1 MASSESTK
9 NFISKYPDIK
19 SKVFGKTGF
28 EVSICG
34 FGCYRI
40 DDGIPQHQKALE
52 KALLSGINLIDTSSN
67 YSDGGSEIIVGKVLN
82 KLISENKIERENVV
96 VVSKGGYLQ
105 GSNLKLGIER
115 ELSGKPFN
123 DVVKCTQDL
132 WHCISPDFLENQIT
146 LSLQRLNLNKI
157 DVYLLHN
164 PEYFLTYSIISDPE
178 RREREYYRRIKDAF
192 IYLEEEVKRGRISY
206 YGISSNTFA
215 EKVTKQN
222 FTSLEKVVAI
232 SNEIL
237 DQNHFAVVQFPMN
250 LIENG
255 AMNNLNQLNGTKTF
269 LQFAGENN
277 LGVLVNRPLN
287 AISKNKL
294 IRLADYPVTE
304 DRNEQEIFSLIDD
317 LNKQEFNLIE
327 KYINYMGLSASE
339 KKNVADCIS
348 ISSIL
353 KSNYKKFDSPGSF
366 NEIKSTYL
374 IPRANFAINEIGKNY
389 PDDENIVRA
398 LRNYAVTTNI
408 LLDSIFSELAKKK
421 NQENLVFHKA
431 IDKFTNSEQ
440 QKLSLSQKAILLIN
454 SVPQVSSTL
463 VGMKSTNYV
472 DDVQKS
478 IKTEFIEKYSAYW
491 HNNGNSL
498 PKVNES

>member
-9 NFISKYPDIK
+9 NYISKYPDIK
-19 SKVFGKTGF
+19 SKLLGKTGF
-28 EVSICG
+28 HASVCG

-52 KALLSGINLIDTSSN
+52 KSLLSGINVIDTSSN
-67 YSDGGSEIIVGKVLN
+67 YSDGGSEILVGKVLN
-82 KLISENKIERENVV
+82 KLFLDDKLSRDEVI

-105 GSNLKLGIER
+105 GSNLKLGMES

-123 DVVKCTQDL
+123 DVVKCSQDL
-132 WHCISPDFLENQIT
+132 WHCISPDFLENQIS
-146 LSLQRLNLNKI
+146 LSLQRLNLEQI

-178 RREREYYRRIKDAF
+178 RREREYYRRIKNAF
-192 IYLEEEVKRGRISY
+192 IHLESEVKRGRISY

-215 EKVTKQN
+215 EKESKQN
-222 FTSLEKVVAI
+222 FTSLEKVIAI
-232 SNEIL
+232 ANEISE
-237 DQNHFAVVQFPMN
+237 QNHFAVVQFPMN

-255 AMNNLNQLNGTKTF
+255 GMNILNQQNQTKTF
-269 LQFAGENN
+269 LQLAGENN

-304 DRNEQEIFSLIDD
+304 DRNENEIFSLIED
-317 LNKQEFNLIE
+317 LNKQESNLIE
-327 KYINYMGLSASE
+327 KYINYMGLSASQ
-339 KKNVADCIS
+339 KKNVTDCIS
-348 ISSIL
+348 LSAIL
-353 KSNYKKFDSPGSF
+353 KSNYRRFDSPGNF

-374 IPRANFAINEIGKNY
+374 IPRANFAINEIGKSY
-389 PDDENIVRA
+389 PNEENVVRA
-398 LRNYAVTTNI
+398 LRNFAVTTNI
-408 LLDSIFSELAKKK
+408 LLDSIFSILAKNK
-421 NQENLVFHKA
+421 NLENEIFHKA
-431 IDKFTNSEQ
+431 IDKFANNEQ

-454 SVPQVSSTL
+454 SVPEVTTTL
-463 VGMKSTNYV
+463 VGMKSSNYV

-478 IKTEFIEKYSAYW
+478 IKSEFIKRYADYW
-491 HNNGNSL
+491 HNNGSIT
-498 PKVNES
+498 K

>member
-1 MASSESTK
+1 MASSVSTK
-9 NFISKYPDIK
+9 NYFAKHPDIK
-19 SKVFGKTGF
+19 SKILGKTNF
-28 EVSICG
+28 RASICG

-40 DDGIPQHQKALE
+40 DDGISQHQKALE
-52 KALLSGINLIDTSSN
+52 KALLSGINVIDTSSN
-67 YSDGGSEIIVGKVLN
+67 YSDGGSEILVGKVLN
-82 KLISENKIERENVV
+82 KLITENKINREDVI

-105 GSNLKLGIER
+105 GSNLKLGMEK
-115 ELSGKPFN
+115 EQSGKAFK

-146 LSLQRLNLNKI
+146 LSLQRLNLDKI

-178 RREREYYRRIKDAF
+178 RREREYFRRIKDAF
-192 IYLEEEVKRGRISY
+192 MYLEEEVKRGRISY

-215 EKVTKQN
+215 EKETKQN
-222 FTSLEKVVAI
+222 FTSLERVIAI
-232 SNEIL
+232 ANEISEN
-237 DQNHFAVVQFPMN
+237 NHFAVVQFPMN

-255 AMNNLNQLNGTKTF
+255 GMNILNQQNQSKSF
-269 LQFAGENN
+269 LQLAGKNE

-304 DRNEQEIFSLIDD
+304 DRNDNEIFSLIDD
-317 LNKQEFNLIE
+317 LNQQESNLIE

-339 KKNVADCIS
+339 KKNVSDCIS
-348 ISSIL
+348 LSAIL
-353 KSNYKKFDSPGSF
+353 KSNYRKFENPGNF

-374 IPRANFAINEIGKNY
+374 IPRANFAINEIGKSY
-389 PDDENIVRA
+389 PDNENIVRA

-408 LLDSIFSELAKKK
+408 LLDSIFSNLAKKK
-421 NQENLVFHKA
+421 NQDNEIFHKA
-431 IDKFTNSEQ
+431 IDKFANNEQ

-454 SVPQVSSTL
+454 SVPEVTTTL
-463 VGMKSTNYV
+463 VGMRSVSYV

-478 IKTEFIEKYSAYW
+478 INSEFIARYTDYW
-491 HNNGNSL
+491 HNNGYSIQ
-498 PKVNES
+498 

>member
-1 MASSESTK
+1 MASSVSTK
-9 NFISKYPDIK
+9 NYFAKHPDIK
-19 SKVFGKTGF
+19 SKILGKTNF
-28 EVSICG
+28 IASICG

-40 DDGIPQHQKALE
+40 DDGISQHQNALE

-67 YSDGGSEIIVGKVLN
+67 YSDGGSEILVGKVLN
-82 KLISENKIERENVV
+82 KLITENKIKREDVI

-105 GSNLKLGIER
+105 GSNLKLGIEH
-115 ELSGKPFN
+115 EQSGKAFK

-132 WHCISPDFLENQIT
+132 WHCVSPDFLENQIT
-146 LSLQRLNLNKI
+146 LSLQRLNLDKI

-192 IYLEEEVKRGRISY
+192 MYLEEEVKRGRISY

-215 EKVTKQN
+215 EKETKQN
-222 FTSLEKVVAI
+222 FTSLEKILAI
-232 SNEIL
+232 AKEISAN
-237 DQNHFAVVQFPMN
+237 NHFAVVQFPMN

-255 AMNNLNQLNGTKTF
+255 GMNILNQQNQSKSF
-269 LQFAGENN
+269 LQLAGENE

-304 DRNEQEIFSLIDD
+304 DRNDNEIFSLIDD
-317 LNKQEFNLIE
+317 LNQQESNLIE

-339 KKNVADCIS
+339 KKNVSDCIS
-348 ISSIL
+348 LSAIL
-353 KSNYKKFDSPGSF
+353 KSNYRKFENPGNF

-374 IPRANFAINEIGKNY
+374 IPRANFAINEIGKSY
-389 PDDENIVRA
+389 PDNENIVRA

-408 LLDSIFSELAKKK
+408 LLDSIFSNLAKKK
-421 NQENLVFHKA
+421 NQDNEIFHKA
-431 IDKFTNSEQ
+431 IDKFANNEQ

-454 SVPQVSSTL
+454 SVPEVTTTL
-463 VGMKSTNYV
+463 VGMKSISYV

-478 IKTEFIEKYSAYW
+478 IKSEFIARYTDYW
-491 HNNGNSL
+491 HNNGS
-498 PKVNES
+498 SIQ

>member
-9 NFISKYPDIK
+9 SYISKYSDIK
-19 SKVFGKTGF
+19 SKILGKTGF
-28 EVSICG
+28 HVSICG

-40 DDGIPQHQKALE
+40 DDGIAQHQKALE
-52 KALLSGINLIDTSSN
+52 KALLSGINVIDTSSN
-67 YSDGGSEIIVGKVLN
+67 YSDGGSEILVGKVLK
-82 KLISENKIERENVV
+82 KLISENKIRRENIV

-105 GSNLKLGIER
+105 GSNLKLGMER
-115 ELSGKPFN
+115 EQSGKAFK
-123 DVVKCTQDL
+123 DVVKCSPDL

-146 LSLQRLNLNKI
+146 LSLQRLNLEKI

-178 RREREYYRRIKDAF
+178 RREREYYRRIKEAF
-192 IYLEEEVKRGRISY
+192 IYLEQEVKRGRISY

-215 EKVTKQN
+215 EKETKQN
-222 FTSLEKVVAI
+222 FTSLEKVLKIA
-232 SNEIL
+232 NEISVE
-237 DQNHFAVVQFPMN
+237 NHFAVVQFPMN

-255 AMNNLNQLNGTKTF
+255 GMNILNQQNEIKTF
-269 LQFAGENN
+269 LQLAGENN

-304 DRNEQEIFSLIDD
+304 DRNDAEIFSLIDD
-317 LNKQEFNLIE
+317 LSKQESNLID

-339 KKNVADCIS
+339 KKNVTDCIS
-348 ISSIL
+348 ISTIL
-353 KSNYKKFDSPGSF
+353 KSNYRKFDNPGNFSEVKT
-366 NEIKSTYL
+366 NYL
-374 IPRANFAINEIGKNY
+374 IPRANFAINEIGKSY
-389 PDDENIVRA
+389 PDDENVIRA

-408 LLDSIFSELAKKK
+408 LLDSIFSNLAKIK
-421 NQENLVFHKA
+421 NLENESFHSA

-463 VGMKSTNYV
+463 VGMKSINYV
-472 DDVQKS
+472 EDVQKS
-478 IKTEFIEKYSAYW
+478 IKSEFIKNYENFW
-491 HNNGNSL
+491 HSNGKS
-498 PKVNES
+498 S

>member
-1 MASSESTK
+1 MASSVSTK
-9 NFISKYPDIK
+9 NYFAKHTNIK
-19 SKVFGKTGF
+19 SKILGKTNF
-28 EVSICG
+28 RASICG

-40 DDGIPQHQKALE
+40 DDGISQHQNALE

-67 YSDGGSEIIVGKVLN
+67 YSDGGSEILVGKVLN
-82 KLISENKIERENVV
+82 KLITENKINREDVI

-115 ELSGKPFN
+115 EQAGKAFK

-132 WHCISPDFLENQIT
+132 WHCVSPDFLENQIT
-146 LSLQRLNLNKI
+146 LSLQRLNLDKI
-157 DVYLLHN
+157 DVYLVHN

-192 IYLEEEVKRGRISY
+192 IHLEKEVKHGRISY

-215 EKVTKQN
+215 EKETKQN
-222 FTSLEKVVAI
+222 FTSLEKILAI
-232 SNEIL
+232 AKEISAN
-237 DQNHFAVVQFPMN
+237 NHFAVVQFPMN

-255 AMNNLNQLNGTKTF
+255 GMNILNQQNQSKSF
-269 LQFAGENN
+269 LQLAGENE

-304 DRNEQEIFSLIDD
+304 DRNDNEIFSLIDD
-317 LNKQEFNLIE
+317 LNQQESNLIE

-339 KKNVADCIS
+339 KKNVSDCIS
-348 ISSIL
+348 LSAIL
-353 KSNYKKFDSPGSF
+353 KSNYRKFENPGNF

-374 IPRANFAINEIGKNY
+374 IPRANFAINEIGKSY
-389 PDDENIVRA
+389 PDNENIVRA

-408 LLDSIFSELAKKK
+408 LLDSIFSNLAKKK
-421 NQENLVFHKA
+421 NQDNEIFHKA
-431 IDKFTNSEQ
+431 IDKFANNEQ

-454 SVPQVSSTL
+454 SVPGVTTTL
-463 VGMKSTNYV
+463 VGMKSISYV

-478 IKTEFIEKYSAYW
+478 INSEYIARYTDYW
-491 HNNGNSL
+491 HNNGSFIQ
-498 PKVNES
+498 

>member
-9 NFISKYPDIK
+9 SYISKYPDIK
-19 SKVFGKTGF
+19 SKVLGKTRLHT
-28 EVSICG
+28 SICG

-40 DDGIPQHQKALE
+40 DDGIPQHQHALE
-52 KALLSGINLIDTSSN
+52 KALLSGINIIDTSSN
-67 YSDGGSEIIVGKVLN
+67 YSDGGSEILVGKVLH
-82 KLISENKIERENVV
+82 KLINENKIARENIVI
-96 VVSKGGYLQ
+96 VSKGGYLQ

-115 ELSGKPFN
+115 EQSGKGFKE
-123 DVVKCTQDL
+123 VVKCTQDL
-132 WHCISPDFLENQIT
+132 WHCINPEFLENQIT
-146 LSLQRLNLNKI
+146 LSLQRLNLDKI

-192 IYLEEEVKRGRISY
+192 IYLEEEVKRGRISF

-215 EKVTKQN
+215 EKETKQN
-222 FTSLEKVVAI
+222 FTSLEKVIAI
-232 SNEIL
+232 ANEISK
-237 DQNHFAVVQFPMN
+237 QNHFAVVQFPMN
-250 LIENG
+250 LIENNG
-255 AMNNLNQLNGTKTF
+255 MNILNQQNQTKTF
-269 LQFAGENN
+269 LQLAGEND

-304 DRNEQEIFSLIDD
+304 DRNDSEIFSLIDD
-317 LNKQEFNLIE
+317 LNQQESNLIE

-339 KKNVADCIS
+339 KKNVSDCIS
-348 ISSIL
+348 LSAIL
-353 KSNYKKFDSPGSF
+353 KSNYRKFENPGNF

-374 IPRANFAINEIGKNY
+374 IPRANFAINEIGKSY
-389 PDDENIVRA
+389 PDNENIVRA

-408 LLDSIFSELAKKK
+408 LLDSIFSNLAKKK
-421 NQENLVFHKA
+421 NQDNEIFHKA
-431 IDKFTNSEQ
+431 IDKFANNEQ

-454 SVPQVSSTL
+454 SVPEVTTTL
-463 VGMKSTNYV
+463 VGMKSVSYV

-478 IKTEFIEKYSAYW
+478 INSEFIARYTDYW
-491 HNNGNSL
+491 HNNGS
-498 PKVNES
+498 SIQ

>member
-9 NFISKYPDIK
+9 NYISNYPDIK
-19 SKVFGKTGF
+19 SKLLGKTGF
-28 EVSICG
+28 YASVCG

-52 KALLSGINLIDTSSN
+52 KALLSGINVIDTSSN
-67 YSDGGSEIIVGKVLN
+67 YSDGGSEILIGKVLN
-82 KLISENKIERENVV
+82 KLFSDDKLSRDEVI

-105 GSNLKLGIER
+105 GSNLKLGMER
-115 ELSGKPFN
+115 EQSGRPFN
-123 DVVKCTQDL
+123 DVVKCSQDL
-132 WHCISPDFLENQIT
+132 WHCISPDFLENQIS
-146 LSLQRLNLNKI
+146 LSLQRLNLGKI

-178 RREREYYRRIKDAF
+178 RRERDYYRRIKDAF
-192 IYLEEEVKRGRISY
+192 VHLEEEVKRGRISY

-222 FTSLEKVVAI
+222 FTSLEKVI
-232 SNEIL
+232 SIANEISE
-237 DQNHFAVVQFPMN
+237 QNHFAVVQFPMN
-250 LIENG
+250 LVENG
-255 AMNNLNQLNGTKTF
+255 GMNILNQQNQTKTF
-269 LQFAGENN
+269 LQIAGENN

-304 DRNEQEIFSLIDD
+304 DRNENEIFSLIDD
-317 LNKQEFNLIE
+317 LNKQESNLIE

-339 KKNVADCIS
+339 KKNVTDCIS
-348 ISSIL
+348 LSAIL
-353 KSNYKKFDSPGSF
+353 KSNYRKFDSPGNF

-374 IPRANFAINEIGKNY
+374 IPHANFAINEIGKSY
-389 PDDENIVRA
+389 PNDENVVRA
-398 LRNYAVTTNI
+398 LRNFAVTTNI
-408 LLDSIFSELAKKK
+408 LLDSIFSILAKNK
-421 NQENLVFHKA
+421 NLDNEIFHKA
-431 IDKFTNSEQ
+431 IDKFANNEQ

-454 SVPQVSSTL
+454 SVPEVTTTL
-463 VGMKSTNYV
+463 VGMKSPNYV

-478 IKTEFIEKYSAYW
+478 IKSEPIERYADCW
-491 HNNGNSL
+491 HNNGSII
-498 PKVNES
+498 K

>member
-1 MASSESTK
+1 MASSETTK
-9 NFISKYPDIK
+9 SYLSKHPDIK
-19 SKVFGKTGF
+19 SKVLGKTEF
-28 EVSICG
+28 HASICG

-40 DDGIPQHQKALE
+40 EDGIAQHQQALE
-52 KALLSGINLIDTSSN
+52 KALQSGINVIDTSSN
-67 YSDGGSEIIVGKVLN
+67 YSDGGSEILVGKVLN
-82 KLISENKIERENVV
+82 KLIAENKICRDNII

-105 GSNLKLGIER
+105 GSNLKLGMER
-115 ELSGKPFN
+115 EQIGKGFK
-123 DVVKCTQDL
+123 DVVKCTKDL

-146 LSLQRLNLNKI
+146 LSLQRLNLEKI

-192 IYLEEEVKRGRISY
+192 IHLEEEVKRGRISY

-215 EKVTKQN
+215 EKETKQN
-222 FTSLEKVVAI
+222 FTSLEKVI
-232 SNEIL
+232 SIANEISE
-237 DQNHFAVVQFPMN
+237 QNHFAVVQFPMN

-255 AMNNLNQLNGTKTF
+255 GTNILNQQKQTKTF
-269 LQFAGENN
+269 LQLAGENN

-304 DRNEQEIFSLIDD
+304 DRNDNEIFSLIDD
-317 LNKQEFNLIE
+317 LSKQESNLIE

-339 KKNVADCIS
+339 KKNVTDCIS
-348 ISSIL
+348 LSAIL
-353 KSNYKKFDSPGSF
+353 KSNYRKFDNPGNFS
-366 NEIKSTYL
+366 EIKSTYL
-374 IPRANFAINEIGKNY
+374 IPRANFAINEIGKSY
-389 PDDENIVRA
+389 PNDENIVRA

-408 LLDSIFSELAKKK
+408 LLDSIFSNLAKKK
-421 NQENLVFHKA
+421 NLENEKFHSA
-431 IDKFTNSEQ
+431 INKFANSEQ

-463 VGMKSTNYV
+463 VGMKSINYV
-472 DDVQKS
+472 VDVEKS
-478 IKTEFIEKYSAYW
+478 IKSESIKQYADFW
-491 HNNGNSL
+491 HDNGSF
-498 PKVNES
+498 V

>member
-1 MASSESTK
+1 MASIEGTK
-9 NFISKYPDIK
+9 NYISKYPALK
-19 SKVFGKTGF
+19 SKVLGKSGF
-28 EVSICG
+28 HASVCG

-40 DDGIPQHQKALE
+40 DDGIPQHQQALE

-67 YSDGGSEIIVGKVLN
+67 YSDGGSEILVGKVLN
-82 KLISENKIERENVV
+82 KLFSDNQLNRNEII

-105 GSNLKLGIER
+105 GSNLKLGMER
-115 ELSGKPFN
+115 EKSGKAFK
-123 DVVKCTQDL
+123 DIVKCSPDL

-178 RREREYYRRIKDAF
+178 RREREYYRRIKEAF
-192 IYLEEEVKRGRISY
+192 IHLEEEVKRGRISY

-215 EKVTKQN
+215 EKETKQN
-222 FTSLEKVVAI
+222 FTSLEKVVSIA
-232 SNEIL
+232 NEISA
-237 DQNHFAVVQFPMN
+237 DNHFAVVQFPMN
-250 LIENG
+250 LVENG
-255 AMNNLNQLNGTKTF
+255 GMNNLNQQNGTKTF
-269 LQFAGENN
+269 LPLAGENN

-287 AISKNKL
+287 AISKNRL

-304 DRNEQEIFSLIDD
+304 DRNDNEILSLIDD
-317 LNKQEFNLIE
+317 LKKQESNLVE

-339 KKNVADCIS
+339 KKNVTDCITLS
-348 ISSIL
+348 TLL
-353 KSNYKKFDSPGSF
+353 KSNYRKFDNPGNF

-374 IPRANFAINEIGKNY
+374 IPRANFAINEIGKSY
-389 PDDENIVRA
+389 PDDDNVVRA

-408 LLDSIFSELAKKK
+408 LLDSIFSNLAKNK
-421 NQENLVFHKA
+421 NLENEIFHKA
-431 IDKFTNSEQ
+431 IDKFTNGEQ

-463 VGMKSTNYV
+463 VGMKSIEYV
-472 DDVQKS
+472 EDVQKS
-478 IKTEFIEKYSAYW
+478 IKNEFISNYMNFW
-491 HNNGNSL
+491 HSNGHL
-498 PKVNES
+498 IQ